1 MTITING
8 NSLKIDDLVNVAR
21 NTEKVVLSEK
31 SWNRIDESREMLEKK
46 INDNEIIYGTNTGIG
61 EFSEIAL
68 NPEQL
73 KEFQKYLIY
82 SHAAGIGDPMEIEIV
97 RGAMCGRVN
106 VHAKGYSAGRRVV
119 TERIIEAL
127 NREITPVVCEKGSV
141 GACGDLAPMSQIA
154 LAIMG
159 EGEVFYK
166 GKKIPA
172 ANAWKEEN
180 IEPLV
185 LEARDG
191 LAIINGSNVL
201 TAIAALTIYDANKW
215 LKLHDIA
222 ASMTLESLLANM
234 KPYDPRIHELRGFSG
249 SQKVA
254 SNINRI
260 TNESEILAD
269 ENKKVQDAYSMR
281 STPQVAGTLRDVVD
295 YAGSQVLTE
304 LNGVGDNPIFL
315 TEEKEVLTGA
325 NFQGTPVALPM
336 ENVGTGLSMVA
347 VLSERRLNRLTNP
360 ALSAGLPPFLT
371 EGAGMYAGMMLSQY
385 TADALIAET
394 RILSHP
400 AANQSIPAAADQED
414 FVSMGLT
421 TSQKVKKILDNCYGV
436 LAIEM
441 MAAAQALDLRGK
453 NLGKGTSAA
462 HKVVRK
468 YVEFL
473 DDDRPLYKDNNRMVE
488 LLKTDEIIDAVE
500 NVLGKKLN

>member
-8 NSLKIDDLVNVAR
+8 SSLKIEDLVNVAR
-21 NTEKVVLSEK
+21 FAEKVDLSEN
-31 SWNRIDESREMLEKK
+31 SWKRIEDCREMLEKK
-46 INDNEIIYGTNTGIG
+46 INDNEIIYGINTGIG
-61 EFSEIAL
+61 EFSEVTL

-73 KEFQKYLIY
+73 REFQKYLIY

-106 VHAKGYSAGRRVV
+106 VHAKGYSGGRRIV
-119 TERIIEAL
+119 TERMIEAL

-141 GACGDLAPMSQIA
+141 GACGDLAPMSQVA

-166 GKKIPA
+166 GKKMPA
-172 ANAWKEEN
+172 DIVWKKEN

-201 TAIAALTIYDANKW
+201 TSLAALTVYDANKW
-215 LKLHDIA
+215 LKLHDIT
-222 ASMTLESLLANM
+222 ASMTLESLMANM
-234 KPYDPRIHELRGFSG
+234 KPYDSRIHKLRGFDG

-254 SNINRI
+254 SNISRI
-260 TNESEILAD
+260 TEGSGILAN
-269 ENKKVQDAYSMR
+269 EKKKVQDAYSMR
-281 STPQVAGTLRDVVD
+281 STPQVAGALKDAVE
-295 YAGSQVLTE
+295 YATSQILIE

-315 TEEKEVLTGA
+315 TEDREVLTGA

-371 EGAGMYAGMMLSQY
+371 EKAGMHSGMMLAQY
-385 TADALIAET
+385 TADALIVET

-414 FVSMGLT
+414 FVSMGMT
-421 TSQKVKKILDNCYGV
+421 TAQKVRKILENCYGV
-436 LAIEM
+436 LGIEM
-441 MAAAQALDLRGK
+441 MAAAQALDLRGGK
-453 NLGKGTSAA
+453 MAKGTKAA
-462 HKVVRK
+462 HNVIRK
-468 YVEFL
+468 YIKRLEE
-473 DDDRPLYKDNNRMVE
+473 DRPLYKDNNEMVRI
-488 LLKTDEIIDAVE
+488 LKSGEIIDAVE
-500 NVLGKKLN
+500 NEIGKLD